1 MNNKKI
7 QTSIM
12 IGLTTVGLTSQSGQN
27 TNEKVSYTE
36 VKSEVNELT
45 IEAISILEQQ
55 NYLDKDSVTGEIII
69 RKSLI
74 NRLRKAG
81 VLDTETVGASSDCTR
96 GECSTPKN

>member
-36 VKSEVNELT
+36 VKSEVNKLT

-69 RKSLI
+69 RKAI
-74 NRLRKAG
+74 
-81 VLDTETVGASSDCTR
+81 
-96 GECSTPKN
+96 